1 MSKSIEVVGSSSFK
15 LPQLP
20 FRMINHS
27 TIVSNDNKLMILG
40 GTHNFDLKPD
50 SKADKRSRKCF
61 VLQGNKWIYH
71 SMLHEPRNRSIS
83 ICMPNGVY
91 IFGGFGERRDNLDDY
106 LYSLEFLATGTS
118 TWRRG
123 PDLPLGAE
131 FICGGQG
138 VAISETEI
146 VILGGKVITHR
157 RKDETT
163 GGIFVREYPSKQIWK
178 FHTITE
184 EWQLIGNLKVSRFG
198 HQAAYLHPNIV
209 ISGGWTHDSM
219 TRRVVLK
226 STEIFNPHLPD
237 FEPVLVSDLN
247 VPRSWHVMRMI
258 LKNAIPTLVAFGGI
272 DNEHGH
278 LDSIEEWDPDNKKWK
293 LLEQKLFHKRCF

>member
-1 MSKSIEVVGSSSFK
+1 M
-15 LPQLP
+15 
-20 FRMINHS
+20 
-27 TIVSNDNKLMILG
+27 
-40 GTHNFDLKPD
+40 
-50 SKADKRSRKCF
+50 
-61 VLQGNKWIYH
+61 
-71 SMLHEPRNRSIS
+71 
-83 ICMPNGVY
+83 
-91 IFGGFGERRDNLDDY
+91 
-106 LYSLEFLATGTS
+106 
-118 TWRRG
+118 
-123 PDLPLGAE
+123 
-131 FICGGQG
+131 
-138 VAISETEI
+138 
-146 VILGGKVITHR
+146 ILGGKVITHR

-163 GGIFVREYPSKQIWK
+163 GRIFVREYPSKQIWK

-226 STEIFNPHLPD
+226 STEIFNPHLPY
-237 FEPVLVSDLN
+237 FEPVLVGDLN
-247 VPRSWHVMRMI
+247 VARSWHVMRMI
-258 LKNAIPTLVAFGGI
+258 SKNAIPTLVAFGGI